1 MLVYLFLIN
10 AVSLLLML
18 ADKLKAKKN
27 KWRIPES
34 VLIAAAVIGGS
45 LGVLLGMGIAF
56 HKIHKAKFTIGIP
69 VLLAVQILLFIWLR
83 TIPLV

>member
-10 AVSLLLML
+10 ALGFLLML

-45 LGVLLGMGIAF
+45 LGVLLGMGIVR
-56 HKIHKAKFTIGIP
+56 HKIRNAKFSVGIP
-69 VLLAVQILLFIWLR
+69 VLLTVQILLFLWLQ
-83 TIPLV
+83 TKPLA

>member
-10 AVSLLLML
+10 ALGFLLML

-45 LGVLLGMGIAF
+45 LGVLTGMCAAR
-56 HKIHKAKFTIGIP
+56 HKIRKAKFSVGIP
-69 VLLAVQILLFIWLR
+69 VLLSLQILLLICLHHVIFR
-83 TIPLV
+83 